1 MNPCLGGGGER
12 TPLVG
17 GGVCHL
23 STAPSARSGVC
34 PRGGPTTFGMY
45 PRNAAPSPSGAV
57 AICPPPMAPPP
68 RLSWRRQIPL
78 RPPPHAPAIHPQG
91 VLDFPS
97 SGFVLCSFL
106 PRLVHGFPEQAPP
119 LRMEIHV
126 RRAGELH
133 RSGMT
138 HKKKN
143 WSDPDT
149 DALKPPPSAP
159 RQMCPMLPY
168 PSCAPKTSPH
178 PLEAAAKPHEHT
190 ASTPRQHP
198 RLVSGP
204 CHPKCAAP
212 ARHLGRCTTR
222 RRGWLATVAATRHRR
237 SCRRQACHPP
247 QRSKRRARR

>member
-1 MNPCLGGGGER
+1 MSWWRWGTHPSRRRRRVPLVDRPLRAQRGVPTWRSDHVRDVSAQRRTVAVRGGG
-12 TPLVG
+12 
-17 GGVCHL
+17 HL
-23 STAPSARSGVC
+23 SATDG
-34 PRGGPTTFGMY
+34 T
-45 PRNAAPSPSGAV
+45 
-57 AICPPPMAPPP
+57 APPP
-68 RLSWRRQIPL
+68 VLAPPDPPA
-78 RPPPHAPAIHPQG
+78 PPPPRTSNPSPQG

-138 HKKKN
+138 HKRKN